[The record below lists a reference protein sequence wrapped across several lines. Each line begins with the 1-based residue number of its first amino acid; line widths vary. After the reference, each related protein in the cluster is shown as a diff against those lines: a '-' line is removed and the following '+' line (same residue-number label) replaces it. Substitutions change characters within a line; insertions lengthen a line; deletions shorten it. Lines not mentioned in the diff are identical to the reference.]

1 MFKKN
6 QVLIRDYYNETFK
19 KNKAEEINI
28 ASFPDVKP
36 NIKKPVKYNQS
47 IKCVILGDSGIGKT
61 SIIKKYNSSSVSAHN
76 ESTLG
81 AIYWELFYKY
91 DEERNIRINFWDTAG
106 QERYNSLI
114 PMYVR
119 ECDIIILTFDL
130 TYYDSFKN
138 LSKWYKF
145 VLDNYDSPKII
156 IVGNKV
162 DLKSHCIVSDKDI
175 NEFINDNFDIKPKFF
190 KTSAV
195 ENTNIKNLFN
205 HIFDLTKQ
213 IIDKRLDKRLEE
225 TKDYIKV
232 EQIDNK
238 NKCCIIL

>member
-6 QVLIRDYYNETFK
+6 QILIRDYYNKTL
-19 KNKAEEINI
+19 KNDKTEEINI
-28 ASFPDVKP
+28 VSIPNVKP
-36 NIKKPVKYNQS
+36 NIRKPIKYNQS

-61 SIIKKYNSSSVSAHN
+61 SIIKKYNNSNVSSSN

-91 DEERNIRINFWDTAG
+91 DEEKNIRINFWDTAG

-119 ECDIIILTFDL
+119 ECDIILLTFDL
-130 TYYDSFKN
+130 TNYESFKN
-138 LSKWYKF
+138 LSKWFKF
-145 VLDNYDSPKII
+145 VYNNYDNPEII
-156 IVGNKV
+156 IIGNKV

-175 NEFINDNFDIKPKFF
+175 NKFIKDSFSVEPKFF

-195 ENTNIKNLFN
+195 ENINIKNLFN
-205 HIFDLTKQ
+205 HIFDLTKK
-213 IIDKRLDKRLEE
+213 IIDKRLEE
-225 TKDYIKV
+225 TKKYIKV
-232 EQIDNK
+232 EQIEK
-238 NKCCIIL
+238 NILKHNCCIIL

>member
-1 MFKKN
+1 MFKKKE
-6 QVLIRDYYNETFK
+6 VLRNYNDKFK
-19 KNKAEEINI
+19 NNNEEEINI
-28 ASFPDVKP
+28 ASI
-36 NIKKPVKYNQS
+36 NIKKPVKYNES

-61 SIIKKYNSSSVSAHN
+61 SIIKKYNSGSISAPN
-76 ESTLG
+76 DSTLG

-91 DEERNIRINFWDTAG
+91 NEEKNIRINFWDTAG

-145 VLDNYDSPKII
+145 ILNNYDKPKII
-156 IVGNKV
+156 IVGNKI
-162 DLKSHCIVSDKDI
+162 DLKSRCIVSDKDI
-175 NEFINDNFDIKPKFF
+175 NEFINDTFDIKPTFF

-195 ENTNIKNLFN
+195 ENTNIQNLFK

-213 IIDKRLDKRLEE
+213 IIDKRLEE
-225 TKDYIKV
+225 TNDYIKD
-232 EQIDNK
+232 EKIEK
-238 NKCCIIL
+238 NIQKHSCCIIL

>member
-1 MFKKN
+1 MFKKKR
-6 QVLIRDYYNETFK
+6 VLIRDYYNETFK

-28 ASFPDVKP
+28 ASIPNVKP
-36 NIKKPVKYNQS
+36 NIKKPIKYNQS

-61 SIIKKYNSSSVSAHN
+61 SIIKKYNSINVSSSN

-91 DEERNIRINFWDTAG
+91 DEEKNIRINFWDTAG

-119 ECDIIILTFDL
+119 ECDIILLTFDL
-130 TYYDSFKN
+130 TNYESFKN
-138 LSKWYKF
+138 LSKWYNF
-145 VLDNYDSPKII
+145 VLNNYDNPKII
-156 IVGNKV
+156 IIGNKV

-175 NEFINDNFDIKPKFF
+175 NKFIKDSFSIEPKFF

-195 ENTNIKNLFN
+195 ENINIKNLFN
-205 HIFDLTKQ
+205 NIFDLTKQ
-213 IIDKRLDKRLEE
+213 IIDKRLEE

-232 EQIDNK
+232 EQIEKDILKHN
-238 NKCCIIL
+238 CCIIS

>member
-6 QVLIRDYYNETFK
+6 QILIRDYYNKTL
-19 KNKAEEINI
+19 KNDKTEEINI
-28 ASFPDVKP
+28 VSIPNVKP
-36 NIKKPVKYNQS
+36 NIRKPIKYNQS

-61 SIIKKYNSSSVSAHN
+61 SIIKKYNNSNVSSSN

-91 DEERNIRINFWDTAG
+91 DEEKNIRINFWDTAG

-119 ECDIIILTFDL
+119 ECDIILLTFDL
-130 TYYDSFKN
+130 TNYESFKN
-138 LSKWYKF
+138 LSKWFKF
-145 VLDNYDSPKII
+145 VYNNYDNPKII
-156 IVGNKV
+156 IIGNKV

-175 NEFINDNFDIKPKFF
+175 NKFIKDSFSVEPKFF

-195 ENTNIKNLFN
+195 ENINIKNLFN
-205 HIFDLTKQ
+205 HIFDLTKK
-213 IIDKRLDKRLEE
+213 IIDKRLEE
-225 TKDYIKV
+225 TKKYIKV
-232 EQIDNK
+232 EQIEK
-238 NKCCIIL
+238 NILKHNCCIIL

>member
-1 MFKKN
+1 MFKKK
-6 QVLIRDYYNETFK
+6 QILIRDYYNETFK

-28 ASFPDVKP
+28 SSIPDVKP
-36 NIKKPVKYNQS
+36 NIKKPIKYNQS

-61 SIIKKYNSSSVSAHN
+61 SIIKKYNSSNVSSSN

-91 DEERNIRINFWDTAG
+91 DKEKNIRINFWDTAG

-145 VLDNYDSPKII
+145 VLNNYDSPKII

-175 NEFINDNFDIKPKFF
+175 NKFIKDSFAIEPKFF

-195 ENTNIKNLFN
+195 ENINIKKLFE

-213 IIDKRLDKRLEE
+213 IIDKRLEE

-232 EQIDNK
+232 EQIEKDILKHN
-238 NKCCIIL
+238 CCIIL

>member
-1 MFKKN
+1 MFKKE
-6 QVLIRDYYNETFK
+6 QVLIRDYYNETLK
-19 KNKAEEINI
+19 KNKAEEINTI
-28 ASFPDVKP
+28 SIPVVKL
-36 NIKKPVKYNQS
+36 NIKKLVKYNQS

-61 SIIKKYNSSSVSAHN
+61 SIIKKYNSINVSSSN

-91 DEERNIRINFWDTAG
+91 DKERNIRINFWDTAG

-119 ECDIIILTFDL
+119 GCDIIILTFDL

-145 VLDNYDSPKII
+145 VLNNYDNPKII
-156 IVGNKV
+156 IIGNKV

-175 NEFINDNFDIKPKFF
+175 NKFIKDSFSIEPKFF

-195 ENTNIKNLFN
+195 ENINIKNLFN
-205 HIFDLTKQ
+205 HIFDLTKK
-213 IIDKRLDKRLEE
+213 IIDKRLEE

-232 EQIDNK
+232 EQIEKDILKHN
-238 NKCCIIL
+238 CCIIS

>member
-28 ASFPDVKP
+28 ASIPDVKL
-36 NIKKPVKYNQS
+36 NIKKPIKYNQS

-61 SIIKKYNSSSVSAHN
+61 SIIKKYNSSTVTAHN

-91 DEERNIRINFWDTAG
+91 DEEKNIRINFWDTAG

-119 ECDIIILTFDL
+119 ECDIILLTFDL
-130 TYYDSFKN
+130 TNYESFKN

-145 VLDNYDSPKII
+145 ILNNYDNPKII
-156 IVGNKV
+156 IIGNKV
-162 DLKSHCIVSDKDI
+162 DLKSYCIVSDKDI
-175 NEFINDNFDIKPKFF
+175 NKFIKDSFTVEPKFF

-195 ENTNIKNLFN
+195 ENINIKNLFN
-205 HIFDLTKQ
+205 HIFDLTYGFSSQVSASTNSMNAKRHN
-213 IIDKRLDKRLEE
+213 IIH
-225 TKDYIKV
+225 
-232 EQIDNK
+232 
-238 NKCCIIL
+238 

>member
-1 MFKKN
+1 MFKKK
-6 QVLIRDYYNETFK
+6 QVLIRDYYNETLK
-19 KNKAEEINI
+19 KNKEEINI
-28 ASFPDVKP
+28 ASIPVVKL
-36 NIKKPVKYNQS
+36 NIKKLVKYNQS

-61 SIIKKYNSSSVSAHN
+61 SIIKKYNSINVSSSN

-91 DEERNIRINFWDTAG
+91 DEEKNIRINFWDTAG

-119 ECDIIILTFDL
+119 GCDIIILTFDL

-145 VLDNYDSPKII
+145 VLNNYDNPKII
-156 IVGNKV
+156 IIGNKV

-175 NEFINDNFDIKPKFF
+175 NKFIKDSFSIEPKFF

-195 ENTNIKNLFN
+195 ENINIKNLFN
-205 HIFDLTKQ
+205 HIFDLTKK
-213 IIDKRLDKRLEE
+213 IIDKRLEE

-232 EQIDNK
+232 EPIEKDILKHN
-238 NKCCIIL
+238 CCIIS

>member
-28 ASFPDVKP
+28 ASIPNVKP

-91 DEERNIRINFWDTAG
+91 DEEKNIRINFWDTAG

-119 ECDIIILTFDL
+119 ECDIILLTFDL
-130 TYYDSFKN
+130 TNYDSFKN

-145 VLDNYDSPKII
+145 VLNNYDNPKII
-156 IVGNKV
+156 IIGNKV

-175 NEFINDNFDIKPKFF
+175 NNFIKDSFVNKPKFF

-195 ENTNIKNLFN
+195 ENINIKNLFE

-213 IIDKRLDKRLEE
+213 IIDKRLEE

-232 EQIDNK
+232 EQIEKDILK
-238 NKCCIIL
+238 HKCCIIS

>member
-6 QVLIRDYYNETFK
+6 QILIRDYYNKTL
-19 KNKAEEINI
+19 KNDKTEEINI
-28 ASFPDVKP
+28 VSIPNVKP
-36 NIKKPVKYNQS
+36 NIRKPIKYNQS

-61 SIIKKYNSSSVSAHN
+61 SIIKKYNNSNVSSSN

-91 DEERNIRINFWDTAG
+91 EEEKNIRINFWDTAG

-119 ECDIIILTFDL
+119 ECDIILLTFDL
-130 TYYDSFKN
+130 TNYESFKN
-138 LSKWYKF
+138 LSKWFKF
-145 VLDNYDSPKII
+145 VYNNYDNPKII
-156 IVGNKV
+156 IIGNKV

-175 NEFINDNFDIKPKFF
+175 NKFIKDSFSIEPKFF

-195 ENTNIKNLFN
+195 ENINIKNLFN
-205 HIFDLTKQ
+205 HIFDLTKK
-213 IIDKRLDKRLEE
+213 IIDKRLEE
-225 TKDYIKV
+225 TKNYIKV
-232 EQIDNK
+232 EQIEK
-238 NKCCIIL
+238 NILKHNCCIIL

>member
-1 MFKKN
+1 MFKKK

-28 ASFPDVKP
+28 ASIPDVKP
-36 NIKKPVKYNQS
+36 NIKKPIKYNQS

-91 DEERNIRINFWDTAG
+91 DEEKNIRINFWDTAG

-145 VLDNYDSPKII
+145 VLDNYDKLGIAFEYSSEHK
-156 IVGNKV
+156 
-162 DLKSHCIVSDKDI
+162 
-175 NEFINDNFDIKPKFF
+175 
-190 KTSAV
+190 
-195 ENTNIKNLFN
+195 
-205 HIFDLTKQ
+205 
-213 IIDKRLDKRLEE
+213 
-225 TKDYIKV
+225 
-232 EQIDNK
+232 
-238 NKCCIIL
+238 

>member
-1 MFKKN
+1 MFKKK
-6 QVLIRDYYNETFK
+6 QVLIRDYYNETLK

-28 ASFPDVKP
+28 ASIPNVKP
-36 NIKKPVKYNQS
+36 NIKKPIKYNQS

-61 SIIKKYNSSSVSAHN
+61 SIIKKYNSINVSSSN

-91 DEERNIRINFWDTAG
+91 DEEKNIRINFWDTAG

-119 ECDIIILTFDL
+119 ECDIILLTFDL
-130 TYYDSFKN
+130 TNYESFKN

-145 VLDNYDSPKII
+145 VLNNYDNPKII
-156 IVGNKV
+156 IIGNKV

-175 NEFINDNFDIKPKFF
+175 NKFIKDSFSVEPKFF

-195 ENTNIKNLFN
+195 ENINIKNLFN

-213 IIDKRLDKRLEE
+213 IIDKRLEE

-232 EQIDNK
+232 EQIEKDILKHN
-238 NKCCIIL
+238 CCIIS

>member
-28 ASFPDVKP
+28 ASIPDVKL
-36 NIKKPVKYNQS
+36 NIKKPIKYNQS

-61 SIIKKYNSSSVSAHN
+61 SIIKKYNSSTVTAHN

-91 DEERNIRINFWDTAG
+91 DEEKNIRINFWDTAG

-119 ECDIIILTFDL
+119 ECDIILLTFDL
-130 TYYDSFKN
+130 TNYESFKN

-145 VLDNYDSPKII
+145 ILNNYDNPKII
-156 IVGNKV
+156 IIGNKV
-162 DLKSHCIVSDKDI
+162 DLKSYCIVSDKDI
-175 NEFINDNFDIKPKFF
+175 NKFIKDSFTVEPKFF

-195 ENTNIKNLFN
+195 ENINIKNLFN

-213 IIDKRLDKRLEE
+213 IIDKRLEE

-232 EQIDNK
+232 EKIEKDILKYN
-238 NKCCIIL
+238 CCIIL